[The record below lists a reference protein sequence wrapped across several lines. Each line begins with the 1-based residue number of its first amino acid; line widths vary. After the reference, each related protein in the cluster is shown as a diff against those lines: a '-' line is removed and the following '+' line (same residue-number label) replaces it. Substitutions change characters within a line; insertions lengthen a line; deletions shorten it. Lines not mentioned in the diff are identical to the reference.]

1 MNKNRNGSLSN
12 TASLQNFMMVK
23 TPNVFCLVKG
33 ASEGRTR
40 LNAFDNALLE
50 AGVGDTNLMRMSS
63 ILPSG
68 AGQREVENI
77 ELPKGGL
84 IPLAYAAIDSTTPG
98 RYISSAV
105 AVGIPEDDSEP
116 GVIMEFEDHSRLSNV
131 EEIVHQ
137 MVIDAFNYR
146 NRRLKEI
153 KSIGI
158 EHKVKNCAST
168 FAAAVLWYE

>member
-1 MNKNRNGSLSN
+1 MDTSQKTKGLN
-12 TASLQNFMMVK
+12 LQMAP
-23 TPNVFCLVKG
+23 TPNLYCLVSG
-33 ASEGRTR
+33 AAEGNTR

-63 ILPSG
+63 ILPPG
-68 AGQREVENI
+68 ANQKDISEI

-84 IPLAYAAIDSTTPG
+84 IPLAYATIDSTTPG

-105 AVGIPEDDSEP
+105 AVGIPEDESEP
-116 GVIMEFEDHSRLSNV
+116 GVIMEFEDHSKLDNV
-131 EEIVHQ
+131 EDIVRQ
-137 MVIDAFNYR
+137 MVIDAFDYR
-146 NRRLKEI
+146 KRALKEI

-158 EHKVKNCAST
+158 EHQVETCGST